1 MQEEWWCRSGGW
13 GGGGG
18 DCPTRLSLRRYNIAE
33 MKDRLIQN
41 VADEARQRKRL
52 RRRRDRNVSRK
63 RAAIKTVAVLPTLLT
78 LGNVLS
84 GFMAIVLASRTPDTT
99 LPWGWTPLTFA
110 ALFIFF
116 GMVLD
121 GLDGRVA
128 RLTRSTSELG
138 EQLDSMADMV
148 TFGVAPAFLAV
159 HLVGIQT
166 PFLAL
171 QEGIFDRMAIVVAFI
186 YVACAALRLARFN
199 IETKSPELD
208 DHLSFSGLPS
218 PGAAGTV
225 ASLVL
230 LHQHFV
236 HGSAIDWLVVGA
248 KVTMVVTMLLAAIA
262 MVSRLRYSHVL
273 NRYMP
278 RRAPF
283 PTLVMVVVCLLLLII
298 YPQGSIAAAFV
309 IYAVSA
315 PFVWLWHRAFR
326 RRPAPAVAVATAH
339 RNGSAH
345 LADESGGD

>member
-1 MQEEWWCRSGGW
+1 MAQPLTWLGFVGGVPYNSSG
-13 GGGGG
+13 
-18 DCPTRLSLRRYNIAE
+18 
-33 MKDRLIQN
+33 MKDRLIQPEN
-41 VADEARQRKRL
+41 GTAAEQLRL
-52 RRRRDRNVSRK
+52 RRRGERRVRR

-78 LGNVLS
+78 LGNVLC
-84 GFMAIVLASRTPDTT
+84 GFMAVVLASRPADTT

-110 ALFIFF
+110 ALFIFL

-171 QEGIFDRMAIVVAFI
+171 REGLFDRLAIVGAFI

-199 IETKSPELD
+199 IETKSPD
-208 DHLSFSGLPS
+208 VSDHLSFSGLPS

-236 HGSAIDWLVVGA
+236 HGSDTTWLVAGA
-248 KVTMVVTMLLAAIA
+248 KWTMVATMILAAFA

-273 NRYMP
+273 NRYLP

-283 PTLVMVVVCLLLLII
+283 PTIVMVVVCSLLLFIHF
-298 YPQGSIAAAFV
+298 QGSIAAAFV
-309 IYAVSA
+309 LYALSA
-315 PFVWLWHRAFR
+315 PVAWLWRQMLGGNKKI
-326 RRPAPAVAVATAH
+326 ATETE
-339 RNGSAH
+339 NGAIRVVNTQE
-345 LADESGGD
+345 ADN